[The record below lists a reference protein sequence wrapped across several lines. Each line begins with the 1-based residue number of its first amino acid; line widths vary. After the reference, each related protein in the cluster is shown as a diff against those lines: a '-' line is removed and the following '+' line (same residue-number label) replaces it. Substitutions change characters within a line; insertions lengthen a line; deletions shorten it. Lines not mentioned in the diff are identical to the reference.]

1 MKSMYEYVGMFLL
14 AADAD
19 QKVRQRITALKI
31 RIAQIQEVTPPTCLI
46 KNI

>member
-1 MKSMYEYVGMFLL
+1 MRSMYEYVGAFLL
-14 AADAD
+14 AAAAD

-31 RIAQIQEVTPPTCLI
+31 RIAQIQEVTLTTWLI

>member
-1 MKSMYEYVGMFLL
+1 MRSMYEYVGAFLL
-14 AADAD
+14 AAAAG

-31 RIAQIQEVTPPTCLI
+31 RIAQIQEVTPTTKLI